1 MGEQKFALKPLAEAP
16 WASWSA
22 SRPSAAGRSSSS
34 PTAASRFRRTPESW
48 HMATSK
54 NGPTLAALNAQIAA
68 LQAQADAL
76 RKKEVAE
83 VIAKVKDAIAHYGLT
98 AADLGF
104 GRATGQAGRPPSV
117 VGGKPAMKGRK
128 KAVAKPSAKAVKFK
142 DDHGH
147 TWGGIGKRPD
157 WFKAALAAGKTPEDL
172 LAKG

>member
-1 MGEQKFALKPLAEAP
+1 
-16 WASWSA
+16 
-22 SRPSAAGRSSSS
+22 
-34 PTAASRFRRTPESW
+34 
-48 HMATSK
+48 MAINKS
-54 NGPTLAALNAQIAA
+54 GPTLAALNAQIAA

-104 GRATGQAGRPPSV
+104 GKAAGQAGRSPSPSV
-117 VGGKPAMKGRK
+117 VGGEPARKGRK